1 MDRNNICV
9 AQQIPLEDTD
19 EPPSFKTVPPET
31 AAVDEISETGVV
43 LISISSFLQ
52 EKVTNRLIIRKYLN
66 VFNTTIF
73 IRSNLIKVMK
83 QTKLFYW

>member
-1 MDRNNICV
+1 MKKSDVVGFSCV

-52 EKVTNRLIIRKYLN
+52 EKVTR
-66 VFNTTIF
+66 
-73 IRSNLIKVMK
+73 
-83 QTKLFYW
+83 